1 MGTLLYNAHAH
12 LPDCKSQELEP
23 LNSPV
28 TLADFSDQSYS
39 IINST
44 SSTDWSAVLRLAQSH
59 RIIAAIGL
67 HPQNVNTAPTDW
79 KNTFSQLLKDNPKC
93 FVGEIGLD
101 RRYQNDQFESQMDA
115 FLWQLKIAREQNRPV
130 SIHCV
135 KAIGM
140 LVEALRS
147 FVLPPRGV
155 HLHAYSGP
163 AELISE
169 LVKRGAYFSFSAT
182 QLSSQNKKVRDRICA
197 VPIDRL
203 LIETDTSHEEDAS
216 RLLDCYVTI
225 AGIREIHFDK
235 LTASIEENFKR
246 YFLTC

>member
-101 RRYQNDQFESQMDA
+101 RRYQNDQFESGGLRAQLVARHQGQRTLSGWLKAQPA
-115 FLWQLKIAREQNRPV
+115 F
-130 SIHCV
+130 
-135 KAIGM
+135 G
-140 LVEALRS
+140 
-147 FVLPPRGV
+147 G
-155 HLHAYSGP
+155 
-163 AELISE
+163 
-169 LVKRGAYFSFSAT
+169 GAG
-182 QLSSQNKKVRDRICA
+182 RR
-197 VPIDRL
+197 
-203 LIETDTSHEEDAS
+203 
-216 RLLDCYVTI
+216 
-225 AGIREIHFDK
+225 
-235 LTASIEENFKR
+235 
-246 YFLTC
+246 